1 MSLLGSS
8 WAVRPVLRKMSSAA
22 SGFPR
27 IETIAVIGAGTMGHG
42 IAQVAAAAGY
52 RVLLSDVDR
61 EALARGVQ
69 AIERNLDKGIQ
80 RGKLTEHDRDRTL
93 QQIHGTTALAE
104 CATGDLIIEAAPEKL
119 ELKQEILRQLE
130 NASDHPFIF
139 ASNTSSLSI
148 TNIATVSKRPEAVVG
163 MHFFNPVHIMRL
175 VEIVVGEKT
184 SPDTVQTVTDAGM
197 KMRKEPIVV
206 KDVPGFA
213 SSRLGVALGLE
224 AMRMVEQGVAS
235 ARDIDTAMELG
246 YNHPMGPL
254 KLTDLVGLDVRLNI
268 AEYLHRELKSETFR
282 PPEVLRRLVSE
293 GKLGK
298 KTGQGFYD
306 WTKEETRRA

>member
-1 MSLLGSS
+1 
-8 WAVRPVLRKMSSAA
+8 MSSAV
-22 SGFPR
+22 SGLPT

-42 IAQVAAAAGY
+42 IAQIAAAAGF
-52 RVLLSDVDR
+52 RVLLNDVDR
-61 EALARGVQ
+61 EALARGVR
-69 AIERNLDKGIQ
+69 AIEGNLAKGIQ
-80 RGKLTEHDRDRTL
+80 LGKLTENDRDRAL
-93 QQIHGTTALAE
+93 QLIHGTTKLEE
-104 CATGDLIIEAAPEKL
+104 CAAADLVIEAAPEKL
-119 ELKQEILRQLE
+119 ELKQNILRQLE
-130 NASDHPFIF
+130 TVSDHPFIF

-148 TNIATVSKRPEAVVG
+148 SEIAAPSSRPEAVVG

-175 VEIVVGEKT
+175 VEIVVGKQT
-184 SPDTVQTVTDAGM
+184 SDDTVQTVTNAGR

-224 AMRMVEQGVAS
+224 AMRMLEQGVAS

-254 KLTDLVGLDVRLNI
+254 RLTDLVGLDVRLSI
-268 AEYLHRELKSETFR
+268 AEYLHGELGSETFR
-282 PPEVLRRLVSE
+282 PPEVLRRMVSE

-306 WTKEETRRA
+306 WSKEDARRAQSS

>member
-1 MSLLGSS
+1 
-8 WAVRPVLRKMSSAA
+8 MSSAV
-22 SGFPR
+22 SGLPT

-42 IAQVAAAAGY
+42 IAQVAAAAGF
-52 RVLLSDVDR
+52 RVLLNDVDR
-61 EALARGVQ
+61 EALARGVR
-69 AIERNLDKGIQ
+69 AIEGNLAKGIQ
-80 RGKLTEHDRDRTL
+80 LGKLTENDRDRAL
-93 QQIHGTTALAE
+93 QLIHGTTKLEE
-104 CATGDLIIEAAPEKL
+104 CAAADLVIEAAPEKL
-119 ELKQEILRQLE
+119 ELKQNILRQLE
-130 NASDHPFIF
+130 TVSDHPFIF

-148 TNIATVSKRPEAVVG
+148 SEIAAPSSRPEAVVG

-175 VEIVVGEKT
+175 VEIVVGKQT
-184 SPDTVQTVTDAGM
+184 SYDTVQTVTNAGR

-224 AMRMVEQGVAS
+224 AMRMLEQGVAS

-254 KLTDLVGLDVRLNI
+254 RLTDLVGLDVRLSI
-268 AEYLHRELKSETFR
+268 AEYLHSELGSETFR
-282 PPEVLRRLVSE
+282 PPEVLRRMVSE

-306 WTKEETRRA
+306 WSKEDARRAQSS

>member
-1 MSLLGSS
+1 
-8 WAVRPVLRKMSSAA
+8 MSSPG
-22 SGFPR
+22 SGLER

-42 IAQVAAAAGY
+42 IGQVAATAGFK
-52 RVLLSDVDR
+52 VLLNDVDR
-61 EALARGVQ
+61 ESLARGVS
-69 AIERNLDKGIQ
+69 AIERNLAKGIQ
-80 RGKLTEHDRDRTL
+80 LAKLTEHDRDRAL
-93 QQIHGTTALAE
+93 QHIHGTTNLDE
-104 CATGDLIIEAAPEKL
+104 CAKADLIIEAAPEKL
-119 ELKQEILRQLE
+119 DLKKEVLRQLE
-130 NASDHPFIF
+130 SASDRPFIF

-148 TNIATVSKRPEAVVG
+148 TEIASASKRPDAVIG

-184 SPDTVQTVTDAGM
+184 SDDTVSTVKSVGE

-224 AMRMVEQGVAS
+224 AMRMFEQGVAS
-235 ARDIDTAMELG
+235 VQDIDTAMELG

-268 AEYLHRELKSETFR
+268 AEYLHRELGSEAFR
-282 PPEVLRRLVSE
+282 PPEVLRRMVSE

-306 WTKEETRRA
+306 WSKEDARRAQSS

>member
-1 MSLLGSS
+1 VSET
-8 WAVRPVLRKMSSAA
+8 
-22 SGFPR
+22 

-42 IAQVAAAAGY
+42 IAQVAAAAGF
-52 RVLLSDVDR
+52 RVLLNDVDR
-61 EALARGVQ
+61 ESLARGVR
-69 AIERNLDKGIQ
+69 AIEGNLEKGIQ
-80 RGKLTEHDRDRTL
+80 RAKLTEEDRDRTL
-93 QQIHGTTALAE
+93 QQIRGTTNLGD
-104 CATGDLIIEAAPEKL
+104 CAAADLIIEAAPEKL
-119 ELKQEILRQLE
+119 ELKKEILRQLE
-130 NASDHPFIF
+130 SASDHDFIF
-139 ASNTSSLSI
+139 ASSTSSLSI
-148 TNIATVSKRPEAVVG
+148 TEIAGSSNRPEAVIG

-184 SPDTVQTVTDAGM
+184 STEIVNTITSVGR

-224 AMRMVEQGVAS
+224 AMRMFEQGVAS
-235 ARDIDTAMELG
+235 VQDIDTAMELG

-268 AEYLHRELKSETFR
+268 AEYLYRELGSETFR
-282 PPEVLRRLVSE
+282 PPEVLRRMVSE

-298 KTGQGFYD
+298 KTGEGFYD
-306 WTKEETRRA
+306 WTKDKEDARRASS